1 MIPVWVA
8 IVIVG
13 LMAVLL
19 AGMWA
24 SFIATRLHRLN
35 IRTDEAALSLD
46 AALGRRAAVVSA
58 LWPEL
63 ADEAEA
69 TERIAFDTSCT
80 TDRALAENRF
90 AMRIHDLDD
99 ESVTVNGART
109 LADAHTRVEL
119 AMRRHRSIL
128 RWLELNP
135 TFRRRKSLC
144 SLKNWL
150 GSFPAP
156 EASKYTVGFSVF

>member
-99 ESVTVNGART
+99 ASVTVNGART

-119 AMRRHRSIL
+119 AMRFYNDAVSDTRTL
-128 RWLELNP
+128 RLRPLVR
-135 TFRRRKSLC
+135 FFH
-144 SLKNWL
+144 L
-150 GSFPAP
+150 GGHASPPEYFEVAGIESDIPA
-156 EASKYTVGFSVF
+156 S

>member
-8 IVIVG
+8 IVIIG

-99 ESVTVNGART
+99 VNGART

-119 AMRRHRSIL
+119 AMRFYNDAVSDTRTL
-128 RWLELNP
+128 RLRPLVR
-135 TFRRRKSLC
+135 FFH
-144 SLKNWL
+144 L
-150 GSFPAP
+150 GGHASPPEYFEVAGIESDIPA
-156 EASKYTVGFSVF
+156 S